1 MPSFPELPSEEVM
14 RTLDA
19 GRTAAGGPG
28 QSGRTT
34 EPHQWP
40 AAKRS
45 GRPWFLPTHLQ
56 IAEIVLATGA
66 LAMGAIAFAQSQNPS
81 LRELLDQFQTTNSAR
96 QLEVGKQIVKVGD
109 VAALRVLEPWLDNED
124 RHLRGN
130 AAFVF
135 ASLGDARGFEI
146 LRGILT
152 DQSYRPQ
159 GQGIP
164 GGSFNPEMPQ
174 WWLPSQIRADRYYAV
189 HLLGQLKGA
198 RAIGILLPLLEDK
211 DINYHVA
218 WALGEVG
225 DARAVGPL
233 IAVLR
238 DPDALVRISAI
249 QSLEKLGATEA
260 LPAIRTL
267 LTDHAL
273 PRAGDQV
280 PVADIAKAAIA
291 KLQREP

>member
-1 MPSFPELPSEEVM
+1 M
-14 RTLDA
+14 RRIT
-19 GRTAAGGPG
+19 
-28 QSGRTT
+28 
-34 EPHQWP
+34 
-40 AAKRS
+40 
-45 GRPWFLPTHLQ
+45 
-56 IAEIVLATGA
+56 EIVLATGA

-109 VAALRVLEPWLDNED
+109 VSALRVLEPWLGHED
-124 RHLRGN
+124 RHLRSN

-135 ASLGDARGFEI
+135 ASLDDARGFET

-152 DQSYRPQ
+152 DRSYRPL

-164 GGSFNPEMPQ
+164 GVAGNIDVPG
-174 WWLPSQIRADRYYAV
+174 WWLQSQIEADRYYAV
-189 HLLGQLKGA
+189 HLLGQLKDP
-198 RAIGILLPLLEDK
+198 RAVESLLLLLDDAK
-211 DINYHVA
+211 IDYHAA
-218 WALGEVG
+218 WALGEIG
-225 DARAVGPL
+225 DRRAIRPL

-238 DPDALVRISAI
+238 NPDALARISAI

-260 LPAIRTL
+260 LPAIRAL

-280 PVADIAKAAIA
+280 SVAETAKAAIA